1 MQKFSRKIIAT
12 ILSCVFISGSIYA
25 QGGITLD
32 TVGFNLDPG
41 ISNSTFID
49 VFETV
54 IKSLNEYEQHS
65 KIFDPSTKTM
75 SNEVVNNFISLFD
88 SENAK
93 VVKDYRQTNEAA
105 TYSVNDYFLELA
117 ESEAS
122 STGIQSTITEALLL
136 DMRLSEK
143 DRTQIISKVRITKKF
158 DNYIE
163 DGKLSYYRPSQS
175 KQLVLSYNTATYY
188 AEEALITSIQ
198 YYNPEAQPEKQV
210 VAEKIA
216 APVSRCGLID
226 GNTSLPVGIGEDT
239 LTMIDNLICTALDNY
254 KEAATFIDAGTFGV
268 SGASASRFQQLFTSG
283 SSLHVSDYR
292 EYPEN
297 IPVTEYREDVYKFF
311 KTTGIE
317 FEMKNPRIKSITY
330 DPDGFYYVDVSVIK
344 SVPNFLDDET
354 FDIRKSGRTREFQMD
369 ISYVIVK
376 RIMDNPLIENAL
388 SNAIQKPEATR
399 TIISFSPD
407 VNLPFLSG
415 SPAPGF
421 ENITSNTTLGGI
433 PGLGFQVEIIS
444 NFTAKH
450 RATNKPLFLTLG
462 LGVKSFKAE
471 AELTDLSETTS
482 ENTIDMIMGTQSA
495 EIHRLNDRL
504 PFTALTL
511 PIGLSYRFV
520 ANESKDFQVFLGGKL
535 VPTYLLESAGE
546 FEAEGF
552 YNLDYDQYGF
562 SFFDQNGNFQLN
574 PSAYDRVVGDY
585 KIGSLN
591 ETNGR
596 VSGFESAFLLGYR
609 LEASFLAAIS
619 ARFMLFG
626 RVGYDGYFGSPINHD
641 QPEPSDPSL
650 TQTLRPQQVITREKN
665 LLEEYYTSTNL
676 SHFSFGI
683 GIAYKLK

>member
-1 MQKFSRKIIAT
+1 MQKISKKILAT
-12 ILSCVFISGSIYA
+12 ILSCVFISVSIYA
-25 QGGITLD
+25 QSGTTFD
-32 TVGFNLDPG
+32 TAGYRLDPG
-41 ISNSTFID
+41 ISNITFKE

-54 IKSLNEYEQHS
+54 SKSLNEYDQHS

-93 VVKDYRQTNEAA
+93 VVKDYRQKNESAI
-105 TYSVNDYFLELA
+105 YSVNDYFLELA

-158 DNYIE
+158 DNYVE
-163 DGKLSYYRPSQS
+163 NGKMGYYRPSQS

-188 AEEALITSIQ
+188 TEEALITSIQ
-198 YYNPEAQPEKQV
+198 YYNPEVQPEELV
-210 VAEKIA
+210 VAEKVS

-226 GNTSLPVGIGEDT
+226 GNTSLSAGIGEDT
-239 LTMIDNLICTALDNY
+239 LTMIDNLICNSLDKY
-254 KEAATFIDAGTFGV
+254 KEAATFIDAGTSGV

-283 SSLHVSDYR
+283 SSLHLSDYR

-311 KTTGIE
+311 RSTGIE
-317 FEMKNPRIKSITY
+317 LELKEPRIKSITY

-344 SVPNFLDDET
+344 SVPNYLDDES
-354 FDIRKSGRTREFQMD
+354 FDIRKSGRTREFLMD
-369 ISYVIVK
+369 ISYIIVK

-388 SNAIQKPEATR
+388 SNAIEKPEETR

-407 VNLPFLSG
+407 FNLPFLNG

-421 ENITSNTTLGGI
+421 ENITSNTTLGGN
-433 PGLGFQVEIIS
+433 PGLGFQVEIMS
-444 NFTAKH
+444 NFMAKH
-450 RATNKPLFLTLG
+450 RASNKPLFLTLG
-462 LGVKSFKAE
+462 LGVKSFNVE
-471 AELTDLSETTS
+471 AELTDPLETTD
-482 ENTIDMIMGTQSA
+482 ENTIDMIMGIQSA
-495 EIHRLNDRL
+495 EIHRLNDRV

-511 PIGLSYRFV
+511 PIGISYRFV

-535 VPTYLLESAGE
+535 VPTYLLESEGE

-562 SFFDQNGNFQLN
+562 SFFDQDDNFQLN
-574 PSAYDRVVGDY
+574 PNVYDRVVGDY
-585 KIGSLN
+585 KIGFLN

-626 RVGYDGYFGSPINHD
+626 RLGYDGYFGSPINHD

-650 TQTLRPQQVITREKN
+650 TETLRPQQIITRENN

-676 SHFSFGI
+676 SHFSIGI